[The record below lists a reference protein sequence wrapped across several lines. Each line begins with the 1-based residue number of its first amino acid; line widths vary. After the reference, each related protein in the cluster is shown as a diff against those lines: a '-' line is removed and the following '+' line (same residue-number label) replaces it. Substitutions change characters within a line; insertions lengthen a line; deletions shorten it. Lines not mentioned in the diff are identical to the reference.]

1 MSANN
6 TLKINIPKTA
16 TKQLKLQNCN
26 AGKKLVVS
34 TNWLP
39 LFGFEAN
46 ARVKEELIGIGKG
59 IKVSLL
65 EANDTQGKKVY
76 TREYK
81 SRKNNPIETMLDMRS
96 QTLINQAFPEDTQTV
111 HIQFTYG
118 EILITPVS
126 NRKATA
132 IKQFK
137 KSNNEC
143 FLACSSGVDALSMV
157 KKGFKI
163 ETLLEYRPN
172 EKRDKN
178 DMTET
183 GAINALA
190 NVEVKHLINED
201 IMNLDL
207 EKIFKLCSKS
217 NYINATLSLQCN
229 DFSNS
234 KAEKLKQ
241 LSLEDGSSS
250 IDMVIDAINIISKF
264 NFPTVLI
271 ENVPNF
277 FTSDAGKILA
287 LRLNRLGYRTYCDK
301 FDARDYGG
309 LTSRVRGY
317 LFATMLPSEFEMPKP
332 TKRNKIPIWEMLN
345 FDERISTG
353 ELRDVT
359 HTSSLQ
365 EGLRTGRARLI
376 KRDSLFS
383 PSVLKSQN
391 RQAKDSLFIY
401 DDASDRYYFT
411 SNKLLSELMGI
422 KMNFDAVGGTLESEI
437 IGQSIETPLHEAL
450 LDSINK
456 HLIESKQILLKRLF

>member
-6 TLKINIPKTA
+6 TLNINIPKVA

-26 AGKKLVVS
+26 AGRKLVVS
-34 TNWLP
+34 TNWLI
-39 LFGFEAN
+39 LFGFEAHS
-46 ARVKEELIGIGKG
+46 RVKEELIGKGKG
-59 IKVSLL
+59 IRITLVDKD
-65 EANDTQGKKVY
+65 EANGKKVY

-81 SRKNNPIETMLDMRS
+81 SRRNNPLETMLDIRS
-96 QTLINQAFPEDTQTV
+96 QTLINDAFPEDTETV

-217 NYINATLSLQCN
+217 NYINATLSLQCD

-234 KAEKLKQ
+234 KAEKLKE

-401 DDASDRYYFT
+401 DDVSDRYYFT

-422 KMNFDAVGGTLESEI
+422 EMNFDAVGGTLESEI

-450 LDSINK
+450 LDSINE
-456 HLIESKQILLKRLF
+456 HLIQSKQILSNKLF

>member
-1 MSANN
+1 MAE
-6 TLKINIPKTA
+6 
-16 TKQLKLQNCN
+16 
-26 AGKKLVVS
+26 G
-34 TNWLP
+34 
-39 LFGFEAN
+39 
-46 ARVKEELIGIGKG
+46 
-59 IKVSLL
+59 
-65 EANDTQGKKVY
+65 
-76 TREYK
+76 
-81 SRKNNPIETMLDMRS
+81 
-96 QTLINQAFPEDTQTV
+96 
-111 HIQFTYG
+111 
-118 EILITPVS
+118 
-126 NRKATA
+126 
-132 IKQFK
+132 
-137 KSNNEC
+137 
-143 FLACSSGVDALSMV
+143 
-157 KKGFKI
+157 I

-365 EGLRTGRARLI
+365 EGLRTGRARLL
-376 KRDSLFS
+376 KRDSLYA
-383 PSVLKSQN
+383 PTVMKSQN

-401 DDASDRYYFT
+401 NDVNNRYYFT

-422 KMNFDAVGGTLESEI
+422 EMNFDAVGKTLESEI
-437 IGQSIETPLHEAL
+437 VGQSIETPMHEAL

-456 HLIESKQILLKRLF
+456 HLIQSKQILSNRLF

>member
-1 MSANN
+1 MSVNN
-6 TLKINIPKTA
+6 TLKINIPTIA
-16 TKQLKLQNCN
+16 TKQLKLQSCN

-217 NYINATLSLQCN
+217 NYINATLSLQCD

-332 TKRNKIPIWEMLN
+332 TKRNEIPIWEMLN

-365 EGLRTGRARLI
+365 EGLKTGRARLI

-391 RQAKDSLFIY
+391 RQAKDSLFVY
-401 DDASDRYYFT
+401 DDASDKYYFT

-422 KMNFDAVGGTLESEI
+422 KMNFSAVGGTLESEI

-450 LDSINK
+450 LDSINE
-456 HLIESKQILLKRLF
+456 HLIQSKQILSNRLF

>member
-6 TLKINIPKTA
+6 KLNINIPKVA

-26 AGKKLVVS
+26 AGRKLVVS
-34 TNWLP
+34 TNWLV
-39 LFGFEAN
+39 LFGFEAYS
-46 ARVKEELIGIGKG
+46 RVKEELIGKGKG
-59 IKVSLL
+59 IKITLVDKDESK
-65 EANDTQGKKVY
+65 TKKVY

-81 SRKNNPIETMLDMRS
+81 SRKNNPLETMLDIRS
-96 QTLINQAFPEDTQTV
+96 QTLINDAFPEDTQTV

-118 EILITPVS
+118 EILITPMD
-126 NRKATA
+126 NRKAAA

-143 FLACSSGVDALSMV
+143 FVACSSGVDAVYMV

-178 DMTET
+178 DMSET
-183 GAINALA
+183 GALNAIA

-201 IMNLDL
+201 IMNLDI
-207 EKIFKLCSKS
+207 EKIAKLCTKS
-217 NYINATLSLQCN
+217 NYTNATFSIQC
-229 DFSNS
+229 DEFSNV
-234 KAEKLKQ
+234 KANSLKDSA
-241 LSLEDGSSS
+241 LDDGTTSL
-250 IDMVIDAINIISKF
+250 DMVIDAISIISKF
-264 NFPTVLI
+264 NFPTLTV

-277 FTSDAGKILA
+277 FISDAGKILIS
-287 LRLNRLGYRTYCDK
+287 RLKRFGYKVFWDK

-317 LFATMLPSEFEMPKP
+317 LFATMLPGNFEMPKP
-332 TKRNKIPIWEMLN
+332 TNKNNIPIWDLLN
-345 FDERISTG
+345 FDERIASG

-365 EGLRTGRARLI
+365 DGLKTGRARLI
-376 KRDSLFS
+376 TRKSPFS
-383 PSVLKSQN
+383 GTILKSQN
-391 RQAKDSLFIY
+391 RQAKDSIFIH
-401 DDASDRYYFT
+401 DEINEKYYFT

-422 KMNFDAVGGTLESEI
+422 EMDFSAVGGTIESEI
-437 IGQSIETPLHEAL
+437 IGQSIEVPLHEQL

-456 HLIESKQILLKRLF
+456 HIIESNQILLNKLF

>member
-6 TLKINIPKTA
+6 KLNINIPKVA

-26 AGKKLVVS
+26 AGRKLVVS
-34 TNWLP
+34 TNWLV
-39 LFGFEAN
+39 LFGFEAYS
-46 ARVKEELIGIGKG
+46 RVKEELIGKGKG
-59 IKVSLL
+59 IKITLVDKDESK
-65 EANDTQGKKVY
+65 TKKVY

-81 SRKNNPIETMLDMRS
+81 SRKNNPLETMLDIRS
-96 QTLINQAFPEDTQTV
+96 QTLINDAFPEDTQTV

-118 EILITPVS
+118 EILITPMD
-126 NRKATA
+126 NRKAAA

-143 FLACSSGVDALSMV
+143 FVACSSGVDAVYMV

-178 DMTET
+178 DMSET
-183 GAINALA
+183 GALNAIA

-201 IMNLDL
+201 IMNLDI
-207 EKIFKLCSKS
+207 EKIAKLCTKS
-217 NYINATLSLQCN
+217 NYTNATFSIQC
-229 DFSNS
+229 DEFSNV
-234 KAEKLKQ
+234 KANSLKDSA
-241 LSLEDGSSS
+241 LDDGTTSL
-250 IDMVIDAINIISKF
+250 DMVIDAISIISKF
-264 NFPTVLI
+264 NFPTLTV

-277 FTSDAGKILA
+277 FISDAGKILIS
-287 LRLNRLGYRTYCDK
+287 RLKRFGYKVFWDK

-317 LFATMLPSEFEMPKP
+317 LFATMLPGNFEMPKP
-332 TKRNKIPIWEMLN
+332 TNKNNIPIWDLLN
-345 FDERISTG
+345 FDERIASG

-365 EGLRTGRARLI
+365 DGLKTGRARLI

-383 PSVLKSQN
+383 PTVLKSQN
-391 RQAKDSLFIY
+391 RQAKDSIFIH
-401 DDASDRYYFT
+401 DEINEKYYFT

-422 KMNFDAVGGTLESEI
+422 EMDFSAVGGTIESEI
-437 IGQSIETPLHEAL
+437 IGQSIEVPLHEQL

-456 HLIESKQILLKRLF
+456 HIIESNQILLNKLF

>member
-1 MSANN
+1 MSVNN
-6 TLKINIPKTA
+6 TLNINIPQVA

-26 AGKKLVVS
+26 AGRKLVVS
-34 TNWLP
+34 TNWLV

-46 ARVKEELIGIGKG
+46 SRVKEKLIGKG
-59 IKVSLL
+59 KGIRITLVDKD
-65 EANDTQGKKVY
+65 ETNAKKVY

-81 SRKNNPIETMLDMRS
+81 SRRNNPIETMLDIRS
-96 QTLINQAFPEDTQTV
+96 QTLINEAFPEDTQTV

-118 EILITPVS
+118 EVLITPMC
-126 NRKATA
+126 NRKAAA

-143 FLACSSGVDALSMV
+143 FVACSSGVDAVSMV

-163 ETLLEYRPN
+163 ETLLEYRPH

-178 DMTET
+178 DLTET

-207 EKIFKLCSKS
+207 EKIFKLTSKS
-217 NYINATLSLQCN
+217 NYTNAIFSLQCD

-234 KAEKLKQ
+234 KANFLKKI
-241 LSLEDGSSS
+241 SLENGTSSL
-250 IDMVIDAINIISKF
+250 DMVIDAINIISKF
-264 NFPTVLI
+264 NFPTVLV

-277 FTSDAGKILA
+277 FTSDAGKILIA
-287 LRLNRLGYRTYCDK
+287 RLNRLGYKTYYDK

-317 LFATMLPSEFEMPKP
+317 LFATMLPSDFKMPTP
-332 TKRNKIPIWEMLN
+332 TKRNEIPIWELLN
-345 FDERISTG
+345 FDERIASG
-353 ELRDVT
+353 ELRDIT

-365 EGLRTGRARLI
+365 DGLKTGRARLL
-376 KRDSLFS
+376 KRCSMYA
-383 PSVLKSQN
+383 PTVLKSQN
-391 RQAKDSLFIY
+391 RFAKDSLFIF
-401 DDASDRYYFT
+401 DEVNNRYYFT
-411 SNKLLSELMGI
+411 SNKLLSELMHI
-422 KMNFDAVGGTLESEI
+422 EMDFSTVGETIGSEI
-437 IGQSIETPLHEAL
+437 VGQSIEVPLHEQL
-450 LDSINK
+450 LDSINV
-456 HLIESKQILLKRLF
+456 HIIEANQILTNKLF